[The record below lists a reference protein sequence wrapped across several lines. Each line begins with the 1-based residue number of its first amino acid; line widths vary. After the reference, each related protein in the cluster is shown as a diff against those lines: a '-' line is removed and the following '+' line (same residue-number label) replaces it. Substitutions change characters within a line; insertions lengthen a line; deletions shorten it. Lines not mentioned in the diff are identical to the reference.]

1 MFKNY
6 LGRLPQGM
14 SNHPLLKY
22 FIQLTLPVLTMCS
35 LFEHTNYIMTKK
47 QWNVISTLVLAVR
60 SVKELLLHSTLK
72 KSRLN

>member
-14 SNHPLLKY
+14 YNHPLLKY

-47 QWNVISTLVLAVR
+47 QWNVISTLVLDVR
-60 SVKELLLHSTLK
+60 SVKEVFYIAP
-72 KSRLN
+72 

>member
-22 FIQLTLPVLTMCS
+22 FIQLILPVLTMCS

-47 QWNVISTLVLAVR
+47 QWNIISTLVLNAR
-60 SVKELLLHSTLK
+60 SVKEVFLQDTLK
-72 KSRLN
+72 S

>member
-14 SNHPLLKY
+14 SNHPLLKS
-22 FIQLTLPVLTMCS
+22 FIQLILPVLTMCS

-47 QWNVISTLVLAVR
+47 QWNVISTLVLAAR
-60 SVKELLLHSTLK
+60 SVKEVFYIAP
-72 KSRLN
+72 

>member
-1 MFKNY
+1 VFKNY

-22 FIQLTLPVLTMCS
+22 FIQLILPVLTMCS

-47 QWNVISTLVLAVR
+47 QWNVISTLVLFAR
-60 SVKELLLHSTLK
+60 SVKEVFLQDTLK
-72 KSRLN
+72 S